1 MLSNSYSQGSKN
13 WRDNVFENISTGK
26 NEQLYFRQFLDSH
39 DFSAH
44 TVKALIFDIRKF
56 ALYFTTVN
64 NEPFDCLRITVAD
77 ITSFKRY
84 LREEK
89 HQAVS
94 TVNRAIVSIRRYL
107 EWLVGQGRL
116 DANPGKV
123 VKELRRQQLV
133 PKGLGRSQVRKLLRE
148 IDLRNDIRSK
158 AIFTLFLQTG
168 CRVSDLVQ
176 IELQDLM
183 MGDRSGSV
191 VFRNGKGSKERQVP
205 LTLECRKALQE
216 YLSVR
221 PPVSGQKLF
230 IGERGSLTDVGVR
243 ALCNKYSC
251 LCGFKIHPHLLR
263 HSFALQFLKDTNND
277 LVALAQILGHENL
290 NTTKIYSQKND
301 RDLAEIVGRLS
312 Y

>member
-26 NEQLYFRQFLDSH
+26 NEQVYFRQFLDSH

-64 NEPFDCLRITVAD
+64 NEPFDCLRTTVAD

-116 DANPGKV
+116 EANPGKV
-123 VKELRRQQLV
+123 VKELKRQQLV
-133 PKGLGRSQVRKLLRE
+133 PKGLGRGQVRKLLRE
-148 IDLRNDIRSK
+148 VDLRNDIRSK
-158 AIFTLFLQTG
+158 GIFTFFLHTG

-183 MGDRSGSV
+183 IGDRSGSV

-221 PPVSGQKLF
+221 PPVSSQKLF

-243 ALCNKYSC
+243 SLCNKYSC

-290 NTTKIYSQKND
+290 NTTKIYSQRSD